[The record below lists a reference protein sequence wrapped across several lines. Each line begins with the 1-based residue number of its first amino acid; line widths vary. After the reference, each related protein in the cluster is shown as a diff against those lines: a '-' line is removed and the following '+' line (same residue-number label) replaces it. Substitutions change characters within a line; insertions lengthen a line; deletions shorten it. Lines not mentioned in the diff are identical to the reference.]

1 MIKYRKYRKV
11 TDISLVTDTISIYR
25 KNRYLKC
32 RYDTDTDISIS
43 AIYRPYFRYSDPPLI
58 STSPRRYPD
67 VFVFVSVTMS
77 QCYMMLRLLRK
88 NTTIVI
94 KISEE
99 IGGNCETVMLAGP
112 CYKQGSEAQDW
123 AATSHLYHRSKAITS
138 VRTYRTS

>member
-25 KNRYLKC
+25 KKPISTVPIRY
-32 RYDTDTDISIS
+32 THADISIS

-123 AATSHLYHRSKAITS
+123 AATSHLYHRIKAITS
-138 VRTYRTS
+138 VTS